1 MIELRNVAFGYTG
14 KPLFEGINLELRKG
28 EIALIRGRSGCGK
41 TSLLRLLIRFL
52 LPTRGCLYLEQ
63 RPYREFRY
71 EELRTRVVYIHQSP
85 VMEDNLSVIENLV
98 LPFSY
103 GIHKDKDEPETEEI
117 QRLCAAFHL
126 GPEVLGREA
135 GSLSG
140 GEKQRIALIRAHL
153 FRPEFILLDEP
164 LANLDKESTAAI
176 SAWIA
181 QQTISSTSLV
191 IASHQPVHGLP
202 NEKVRILEMEG
213 GRLHER
219 RD

>member
-1 MIELRNVAFGYTG
+1 VTIDAGQQLLHYRLIEKIGEGGMGVVWKATDSTLGREVAIKILPRDFAAAEDR
-14 KPLFEGINLELRKG
+14 LARFDRE
-28 EIALIRGRSGCGK
+28 A
-41 TSLLRLLIRFL
+41 RLLASLNHPHIA
-52 LPTRGCLYLEQ
+52 G
-63 RPYREFRY
+63 
-71 EELRTRVVYIHQSP
+71 I
-85 VMEDNLSVIENLV
+85 
-98 LPFSY
+98 Y

-126 GPEVLGREA
+126 GPEVLAREA

-140 GEKQRIALIRAHL
+140 GEKQRTALIRAHL
-153 FRPEFILLDEP
+153 FRPEFMLLDEP

-202 NEKVRILEMEG
+202 NEKVRILEMGG